1 MKLGTIVYDNEIY
14 NLDYTTS
21 EEIKQIIN
29 AVESSKQ
36 KNMQAGK
43 IKKVTDQKPL

>member
-21 EEIKQIIN
+21 DEIKEIISM
-29 AVESSKQ
+29 VEINKI
-36 KNMQAGK
+36 KHMNAGK
-43 IKKVTDQKPL
+43 KLD